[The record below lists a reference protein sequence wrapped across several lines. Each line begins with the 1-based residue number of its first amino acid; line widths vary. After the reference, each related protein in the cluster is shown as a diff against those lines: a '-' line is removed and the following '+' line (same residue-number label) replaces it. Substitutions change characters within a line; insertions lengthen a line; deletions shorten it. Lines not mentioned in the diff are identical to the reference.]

1 MAGGRDQARRAAA
14 PACPRRAGPPA
25 IPVLIAAGVPVLPA
39 ARLPRLLLTGGAEQQ
54 AAERRDRLRQ
64 VLHLRSQPRH
74 PLVQRSPLR
83 RQLLSQRLSPQRTGT
98 PHSNVSIRSYAQ
110 GHAPQCT
117 SPQAPRHAPNPAC
130 HNTPRPSPPV
140 PAPRHRPTPRHR
152 PAPRVSSRRSAPTRS
167 PITYTERVLSACSL
181 HDDSAS

>member
-14 PACPRRAGPPA
+14 PAGPAPPA

-98 PHSNVSIRSYAQ
+98 PHSNVSIRSYAK

-130 HNTPRPSPPV
+130 HNTPRPSPPPQTN
-140 PAPRHRPTPRHR
+140 PAPQTSPARQL
-152 PAPRVSSRRSAPTRS
+152 PAPGSHEITDYLRRHARCSSGWSVELGSGSAR
-167 PITYTERVLSACSL
+167 
-181 HDDSAS
+181 